1 MFSKAPSTL
10 AKHTKW
16 MTLVENNTEPIFILQ
31 FDYLVQ
37 WGNLTRILQ
46 SPQEGVS
53 SKDLYL
59 EYFMDLQSASL
70 FNVENLH
77 K

>member
-1 MFSKAPSTL
+1 MFSKASTTL
-10 AKHTKW
+10 AKHTER
-16 MTLVENNTEPIFILQ
+16 MTLLQHNTELIFLLQ
-31 FDYLVQ
+31 FDYLIQ